1 MTVTVASGEGYEK
14 FSPVLLFASLPVFPE
29 PTQRHALHQGSSDK
43 RGRC

>member
-1 MTVTVASGEGYEK
+1 MTVASGEGYQE

-29 PTQRHALHQGSSDK
+29 PTQRLALHQGSSDK